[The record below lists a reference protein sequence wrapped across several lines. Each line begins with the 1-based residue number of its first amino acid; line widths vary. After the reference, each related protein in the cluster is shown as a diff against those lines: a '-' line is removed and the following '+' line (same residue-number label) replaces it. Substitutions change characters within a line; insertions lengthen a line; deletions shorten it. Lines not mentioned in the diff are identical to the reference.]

1 MNRGKRRKD
10 GQREEEEIRDRGK
23 REMTDRGNDGQREE
37 EEMMD
42 RGKRKM
48 DGQREEEEGW
58 T

>member
-37 EEMMD
+37 EEMTD
-42 RGKRKM
+42 RGN
-48 DGQREEEEGW
+48 D
-58 T
+58 